1 MRELRILQVA
11 PYYDEAWAY
20 GGIPRVAV
28 CLARGLGHRGHRV
41 TVCTTDA
48 RDRTSR
54 ASRAAADTARGV
66 DVRVFR
72 NVSNTLAY
80 RLQLFAPL
88 GLAAF
93 LRRRARDFDVAHLHG
108 CHHLPGAIAARHLR
122 RAGIPYVLSP
132 HGTAPRIERR
142 RLAKLV
148 FDATLGR
155 GVMGHAARV
164 LAVTQTERRQLVGLG
179 VSDGSICVV
188 GNPIDLGEFD
198 PPPAP
203 GRFRERFGLGA
214 RPLVLFLGK
223 LTERKRVDV
232 LIEAFA
238 ALGRAE
244 AALVIAGNDLG
255 AGRKLRW
262 LVQRRRLEARTLFTG
277 LLPGPA
283 RLEALADAEV
293 VVYPS
298 RDEAFG
304 LVPLEALLV
313 GTPVIVADD
322 AGCAEVIARVGG
334 GRIVREGDATALAQA
349 IHAVLDGGRRWR
361 ETAAEAGERVREI
374 YGADTVLA
382 GIEQVY
388 AEVVA
393 PEVPVAS

>member
-1 MRELRILQVA
+1 MRELRVLHVA

-28 CLARGLGHRGHRV
+28 TLARGLGRRGHRV

-54 ASRAAADTARGV
+54 AAPVPADPGPGV
-66 DVRVFR
+66 DLRVFR

-93 LRRRARDFDVAHLHG
+93 LRRHAREFDVAHLHG

-122 RAGIPYVLSP
+122 RAGVPYVLSP
-132 HGTAPRIERR
+132 HGTGPRIERR

-164 LAVTQTERRQLVGLG
+164 LAVTQSERRQLVGIG
-179 VSDGSICVV
+179 VDDKLIRVV
-188 GNPIDLGEFD
+188 GNPIDLEEFE
-198 PPPAP
+198 PLPAR
-203 GRFRERFGLGA
+203 GRFRERHGLGE
-214 RPLVLFLGK
+214 RPVVMFLGK
-223 LTERKRVDV
+223 LTPRKRVDV
-232 LIEAFA
+232 LVEAFA
-238 ALGRAE
+238 SLGRDT
-244 AALVIAGNDLG
+244 ALVIAGNDLG
-255 AGRKLRW
+255 AGRALRS
-262 LVQRRRLEARTLFTG
+262 LVERQGLAARTLFTG
-277 LLPGPA
+277 LLPG
-283 RLEALADAEV
+283 RLRVEALADADV

-304 LVPLEALLV
+304 LVPLEALLS

-322 AGCAEVIARVGG
+322 AGCGEVIARVGG
-334 GRIVREGDATALAQA
+334 GRVVRQGDVAEVARA
-349 IHAVLDGGRRWR
+349 IRAVLEQPRRWR
-361 ETAAEAGERVREI
+361 ETATEAGGRVRELF
-374 YGADTVLA
+374 GADAVVA
-382 GIEQVY
+382 AIEQVY
-388 AEVVA
+388 DEVA
-393 PEVPVAS
+393 